1 VSTPTDTLDTTTRNT
16 TATRIQNTISLSPNL
31 SALAERLDAA
41 SPPSSSS
48 STSLGLP
55 SPFPQCQCSRCSAS
69 GGTSSSAS
77 AEINPSIPIPPPS
90 AASGLFDT
98 PTPLPPQS
106 GLVPFFGTTPGITN
120 TIATDNDNIDALL
133 TKSHWASPDVTF
145 SFPDNFAND
154 YEPGYPDD
162 SSRHATTFQTLN
174 ITQRFAGFGWFFNQY
189 NTVSYLQ
196 GAALLDPE
204 DRDATIRMAM
214 STGPATAYGYYPSD
228 YVQGGDVWFN
238 STDYNA
244 PVIGNYAYATFGH
257 EIGHALGLK
266 HGHQTHPGF
275 GVRDVVMNPAFDSM
289 EFSIMTYRSYVG
301 QDLATTG
308 GYTNETWGYAQS
320 LMMYDIRA
328 MQQMYGAY
336 FGHNAGNSTYT
347 FSTETGEMFI
357 DGYRQGPPGANRIFR
372 TIWDGNGVDIYDFS
386 NYTTNLSID
395 LQPGG
400 WSDLDVGGTFQ
411 KAILNDGFG
420 GNTIYARGHVFN
432 ALQYNDDPRSLI
444 ENANGGSGNDKIV
457 GNIANNYLQGNT
469 GNDTIFSADGDDTV
483 EAGTGDD
490 FIALGEGNDYINASS
505 NGASGNDIY
514 FAGGGSDFIYGTQGN
529 ETYYGEGGADYLI
542 GYSGNDTMNGGE
554 GVDSIFAGI
563 GDDWVAE
570 TDKVS
575 SDIYD
580 GGEGSDVLD
589 YSAIT
594 FNGAGVI
601 NLISGVVTEN
611 GVELDRMANFEQ
623 VEGGASAES
632 IIGYWEDNGFR
643 GNGGN
648 DILYGNQGND
658 TLEGGDGDDRLYGHA
673 DDDILNGNDGNDL
686 MVGDDGNDLY
696 WVDSV
701 GDVVQ
706 EYAQWETEIDS
717 VIAAISYTLPT
728 NVENLFLLGLSDST
742 GIGNSLNNLLQG
754 SLGNNV
760 LVGEAGN
767 DTLNGGAGS
776 DILAGGAGNDT
787 YLVETGD
794 VVQELSTL
802 ATEIDTVRSQID
814 LSLSANLEQLY
825 LDGTAN
831 LNGTGN
837 SLDNLLVG
845 NSGNNLLSGSAGDDE
860 IDGGEGI
867 DTLVGGE
874 GNDVYVVDDTNTVI
888 QETSTLTTEI
898 DAVQSWIDYTLGAN
912 LENLYLQGLG
922 NVNGTGNTLDNL
934 LVGNS
939 EGNNILSGKA
949 GNDTLNGGI
958 GYDTLNGEGGNDSLV
973 GGYDDDLLS
982 GGGEDDG
989 LIGDAGNDTL
999 TGGGG
1004 NDRFV
1009 YATGTAF
1016 DSNIGIDVLTDF
1028 SRTTGNTDKIVL
1040 SSTTFTAG
1048 TTFASM
1054 ATDELAATSTAYITF
1069 STSTGKLFY
1078 NQNGAEVGLG
1088 MGGQFATLTGVS
1100 SMLETDLAIVV

>member
-1 VSTPTDTLDTTTRNT
+1 MSTPFDTLET
-16 TATRIQNTISLSPNL
+16 TATRPHNTISLSPNL
-31 SALAERLDAA
+31 TTWLERCQTPAPASQSSAPQR
-41 SPPSSSS
+41 
-48 STSLGLP
+48 LP
-55 SPFPQCQCSRCSAS
+55 SPFPSCQCSRCAAS
-69 GGTSSSAS
+69 GEAS
-77 AEINPSIPIPPPS
+77 A
-90 AASGLFDT
+90 AASPGLFDT
-98 PTPLPPQS
+98 PAPLPPS
-106 GLVPFFGTTPGITN
+106 SDFVPFFGTVPGIADTVE
-120 TIATDNDNIDALL
+120 TGNDNIDALL
-133 TKSHWASPDVTF
+133 TKSHWASPQVTY

-162 SSRHATTFQTLN
+162 SSRHATTFQPLD
-174 ITQRFAGFGWFFNQY
+174 IIQRLTGFVWFSSHY
-189 NTVSYLQ
+189 NTISNLQ
-196 GAALLDPE
+196 GTLSGQAE

-214 STGPATAYGYYPSD
+214 STGPKTAYAYYPSN

-238 STDYNA
+238 TNDYNA
-244 PVIGNYAYATFGH
+244 PGIGNYAYATFGH

-266 HGHQTHPGF
+266 HGHETQPGF
-275 GVRDVVMNPAFDSM
+275 GVRDVAMNPAFDSM

-301 QDLATTG
+301 QDLAATG

-328 MQQMYGAY
+328 IQQMYGAY
-336 FGHNAGNSTYT
+336 FGHNAGNTTYT

-357 DGYRQGPPGANRIFR
+357 DGYRQGQPGANRIFR
-372 TIWDGNGVDIYDFS
+372 TIWDGNGVDTYDFS

-444 ENANGGSGNDKIV
+444 EHANGGSGNDRMV
-457 GNIANNYLQGNT
+457 GNAANNYLQGNL
-469 GNDTIFSADGDDTV
+469 GNDTIFTADGDDTV
-483 EAGTGDD
+483 EAGAGDD
-490 FIALGEGNDYINASS
+490 LIFLGEGNDYVNALS
-505 NGASGNDIY
+505 NSASGNDIY
-514 FAGGGSDFIYGTQGN
+514 FAGGGSDYIYGTEGN
-529 ETYYGEGGADYLI
+529 ETYYGESGTDYLI
-542 GYSGNDTMNGGE
+542 GYYGNDTINGGE
-554 GVDSIFAGI
+554 GVDTIYAGI
-563 GDDWVAE
+563 GDDWVSE
-570 TDKVS
+570 TDKLS

-589 YSAIT
+589 YRAIT

-623 VEGGASAES
+623 VEGGASGES

-658 TLEGGDGDDRLYGHA
+658 FLEGGDGDDRLYGHSGN
-673 DDDILNGNDGNDL
+673 DILNGNDGNDL
-686 MVGDDGNDLY
+686 MVGDEGNDQY

-706 EYAQWETEIDS
+706 EFYASPTEIDS
-717 VIAAISYTLPT
+717 VIAAISYTLAT
-728 NVENLFLLGLSDST
+728 NVENLYLSGLSDST
-742 GIGNSLNNLLQG
+742 GIGNSLNNELYG

-760 LVGEAGN
+760 LVGEGGN
-767 DTLNGGAGS
+767 DTLDGGAGS
-776 DILAGGAGNDT
+776 DILAGGEGNDT
-787 YLVETGD
+787 YLISDGD

-802 ATEIDTVRSQID
+802 VGEIDTVRSQID
-814 LSLSANLEQLY
+814 RTLSANVEQLY
-825 LDGTAN
+825 LEGTAN

-845 NSGNNLLSGSAGDDE
+845 NSGNNLLTGFAGDDE
-860 IDGGEGI
+860 LDGGGGS

-874 GNDVYVVDDTNTVI
+874 GNDVYRVSSTSTIV
-888 QETSTLTTEI
+888 QETSTVATEI
-898 DAVQSWIDYTLGAN
+898 DAVHSWIDYTLGAN

-922 NVNGTGNTLDNL
+922 NINGTGNSLNNL
-934 LVGNS
+934 LVGNFG
-939 EGNNILSGKA
+939 GNNALNGEA
-949 GNDTLNGGI
+949 GNDALNGGLGFDTLNGG
-958 GYDTLNGEGGNDSLV
+958 TGNDSLV
-973 GGYDDDLLS
+973 GGYDDDVLV
-982 GGGEDDG
+982 GGGGDDE
-989 LIGDAGNDTL
+989 LIGDAGNDSL

-1004 NDRFV
+1004 NDKFI

-1016 DSNIGIDVLTDF
+1016 DSSSVGIDVLTDF

-1048 TTFASM
+1048 TTFASV

-1078 NQNGAEVGLG
+1078 NQNGADAGLG
-1088 MGGQFATLTGVS
+1088 SGGQFATLTGVS
-1100 SMLETDLAIVV
+1100 SLLETDLAIVV